1 MRIIDANL
9 RKRRFLYPPPPARD
23 NINKPSSS
31 RVHGENQKFFLR
43 NIYPTMNI
51 SAVPFISGRA
61 LASKDFSR
69 FIIFYC
75 QIVKKVDFT

>member
-9 RKRRFLYPPPPARD
+9 RKQRFLYPPPARD

-31 RVHGENQKFFLR
+31 RVHGENQKFFYE
-43 NIYPTMNI
+43 IYIQQWT